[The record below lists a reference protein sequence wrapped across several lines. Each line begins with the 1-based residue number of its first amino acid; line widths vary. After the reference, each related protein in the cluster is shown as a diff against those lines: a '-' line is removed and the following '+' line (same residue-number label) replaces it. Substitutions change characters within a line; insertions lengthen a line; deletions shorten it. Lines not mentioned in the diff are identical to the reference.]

1 MEEAWDPAF
10 LIRFEKESNM
20 EKRDSE
26 KLIIDQTAYTT
37 RLSSRFALRKPYA
50 PPVAGRI
57 QSFIPGTV
65 VEVLV
70 QTGDTVKEG
79 EDIIILDAM
88 KMKNRLKSH
97 LDGKVVAVNVKP
109 GDRVTKGAVL
119 VEIV

>member
-1 MEEAWDPAF
+1 M
-10 LIRFEKESNM
+10 
-20 EKRDSE
+20 
-26 KLIIDQTAYTT
+26 
-37 RLSSRFALRKPYA
+37 
-50 PPVAGRI
+50 AGKI

-70 QTGDTVKEG
+70 NPGDTVKAG
-79 EDIIILDAM
+79 EDIVILDAM